1 MFKNFED
8 FKDFCEIIAHQQHTI
23 VEFRD
28 YSEYRFG
35 QAAFMT
41 DKFGGT
47 YCCFKFDY
55 DTLQVVDSFDT
66 EIKPYTNYADLIIH
80 ITKRREQEESLR
92 DFDELY
98 DFINSQY

>member
-1 MFKNFED
+1 MFKTFQD
-8 FKDFCEIIAHQQHTI
+8 FKEFCSMIAEQQHTM
-23 VEFRD
+23 VKFHE
-28 YSEYRFG
+28 YPEYRWG

-41 DKFGGT
+41 DAFGGT

-66 EIKPYTNYADLIIH
+66 DIKPYTNYANIIIH
-80 ITKRREQEESLR
+80 ITERREREESLR
-92 DFDELY
+92 DFDALA

>member
-1 MFKNFED
+1 MFKNFQD
-8 FKDFCEIIAHQQHTI
+8 FKEFCELIANQHHTG
-23 VEFRD
+23 VEFHE
-28 YSEYRFG
+28 YPEYRFG
-35 QAAFMT
+35 QATFMT

-55 DTLQVVDSFDT
+55 DTLEVVDSFDT

-80 ITKRREQEESLR
+80 IAERREREESLR
-92 DFDELY
+92 NFDELY

>member
-1 MFKNFED
+1 MFKNFQD
-8 FKDFCEIIAHQQHTI
+8 FKEFCEMIATQQHTM
-23 VEFRD
+23 VEFRE
-28 YSEYRFG
+28 YPEYRWG
-35 QAAFMT
+35 AAVFMT

-47 YCCFKFDY
+47 YCNFKFDY
-55 DTLQVVDSFDT
+55 DTLEVVDSFDT

-80 ITKRREQEESLR
+80 ITERREREESLR